1 MRKFKKV
8 LVTLCII
15 LGVSVS
21 TLNASQIACDKSMDY
36 LIEAM
41 EERMYVLGNVYSSK
55 LELEVAKANVV
66 SQYDMARKY
75 CRNSPEELSRL
86 ISVDDFVRSLR

>member
-1 MRKFKKV
+1 MRKYKKLV
-8 LVTLCII
+8 VTLYVI

-41 EERMYVLGNVYSSK
+41 DEHIYLLKYNYSNK
-55 LELEVAKANVV
+55 FELEVAKANVV

-75 CRNSPEELSRL
+75 CRDSPEELSRL